1 MTAKK
6 TPWAADALQRPPAE
20 VRHAD
25 KPTAPRA
32 ADSGPRPPGWES
44 GLRAARR
51 FAVGDEGAGI
61 RGKFAGNPSLV
72 ERSPVTPAP
81 RRGLRLIGEPGT
93 SPRPA
98 PATDS

>member
-1 MTAKK
+1 MTTKK

-25 KPTAPRA
+25 EPAAPHA

-44 GLRAARR
+44 SLRAARR

-61 RGKFAGNPSLV
+61 RRKSAGNPSLV

-81 RRGLRLIGEPGT
+81 GRGLMLVGEPGT
-93 SPRPA
+93 SPQPA